1 MEDWAVTGGAINARR
16 RGRRR
21 DTTADMPAGIVIV
34 TLGEVMMRGGGI
46 SSGVLMRPGGNTWL
60 AVRGLTYGGKRSAPR
75 TGNEALGS
83 RDAIYLPTARCT
95 IGIDKV
101 PY

>member
-1 MEDWAVTGGAINARR
+1 MTGGTINARR
-16 RGRRR
+16 RGRRK
-21 DTTADMPAGIVIV
+21 DTTAGMPAGIVIV

-60 AVRGLTYGGKRSAPR
+60 AVREKRSAPR
-75 TGNEALGS
+75 TGNEALES